1 MEMLKPPPPFSLV
14 GEPGENYKKWK
25 QRYQIYYTASG
36 ASNRLNDEGKIALF
50 LHCLGEECL
59 PIYNNFEF
67 TEEQPQTV
75 YQNVV
80 TKFDEYFMP
89 MCNETMARHLFFK
102 RKMRES
108 ETLDEY
114 ITVLRTMAKD
124 CNFGATTD
132 SLIKDQIIRGLRKKN
147 IVERLLKEVNL
158 DLPMCIKL
166 CKTYEVTEKQ
176 IKEFE
181 FEESSSP
188 HQINKINKRHNK
200 EQENIKTNNQK
211 QRTETRKNTYYERK
225 VYNENKKKECQRC
238 SYIHGFKCPAFN
250 KQCMKCRKFGHF
262 AKMCRNVVKVIQ
274 QEDEENFVLSVKH
287 VDSVKKS
294 ELYESVQLQS
304 KIIDFKLDTGSDCDV
319 LPLKYVEQLKL
330 RNKVVSKNSNLYN
343 YDGSKINCVGVLPI
357 NGRLINNKI
366 VNFEFHIV
374 DCECVPVLGHSTISK
389 LNLIERIF
397 LRNIET
403 SCYDNMIKDYK
414 HLFDENIIGNLK
426 GVEYKIRIKEN
437 SVETGQKLDRNRKY
451 FSISKNPDRMSI
463 QKTYDLY
470 DNNIHE
476 NNMYVN
482 NDLSENCNDQSVNSE
497 SKSCVEER
505 KEDKSESRV
514 CPENYI
520 TRKGRVVKK
529 PSYLNDYC

>member
-1 MEMLKPPPPFSLV
+1 
-14 GEPGENYKKWK
+14 
-25 QRYQIYYTASG
+25 
-36 ASNRLNDEGKIALF
+36 
-50 LHCLGEECL
+50 
-59 PIYNNFEF
+59 
-67 TEEQPQTV
+67 
-75 YQNVV
+75 
-80 TKFDEYFMP
+80 
-89 MCNETMARHLFFK
+89 
-102 RKMRES
+102 
-108 ETLDEY
+108 
-114 ITVLRTMAKD
+114 MAKD

-132 SLIKDQIIRGLRKKN
+132 SLIKDQIIRGLRKN

-158 DLPMCIKL
+158 DLPLCIKL

-211 QRTETRKNTYYERK
+211 QRTETQKNTYYERK

-238 SYIHGFKCPAFN
+238 GYIHGFKCPAFN
-250 KQCMKCRKFGHF
+250 KQCIKCRKFGHF

-330 RNKVVSKNSNLYN
+330 RNKVVKN
-343 YDGSKINCVGVLPI
+343 
-357 NGRLINNKI
+357 
-366 VNFEFHIV
+366 
-374 DCECVPVLGHSTISK
+374 
-389 LNLIERIF
+389 
-397 LRNIET
+397 
-403 SCYDNMIKDYK
+403 
-414 HLFDENIIGNLK
+414 
-426 GVEYKIRIKEN
+426 
-437 SVETGQKLDRNRKY
+437 GQKLDRNRKY

>member
-67 TEEQPQTV
+67 TEEQPHMV

-166 CKTYEVTEKQ
+166 CKTYE
-176 IKEFE
+176 
-181 FEESSSP
+181 
-188 HQINKINKRHNK
+188 
-200 EQENIKTNNQK
+200 
-211 QRTETRKNTYYERK
+211 
-225 VYNENKKKECQRC
+225 
-238 SYIHGFKCPAFN
+238 
-250 KQCMKCRKFGHF
+250 
-262 AKMCRNVVKVIQ
+262 
-274 QEDEENFVLSVKH
+274 EDEENFVLSVKH

-330 RNKVVSKNSNLYN
+330 RNKVVNVKNGQKVVLLDSNKPNFYAEVKSKDVRPNSY
-343 YDGSKINCVGVLPI
+343 K
-357 NGRLINNKI
+357 LI
-366 VNFEFHIV
+366 
-374 DCECVPVLGHSTISK
+374 T
-389 LNLIERIF
+389 
-397 LRNIET
+397 
-403 SCYDNMIKDYK
+403 
-414 HLFDENIIGNLK
+414 
-426 GVEYKIRIKEN
+426 
-437 SVETGQKLDRNRKY
+437 ETGQKLDRNRKY

-514 CPENYI
+514 YPENYI

>member
-67 TEEQPQTV
+67 TEEQPHMV

-166 CKTYEVTEKQ
+166 CKTYE
-176 IKEFE
+176 
-181 FEESSSP
+181 
-188 HQINKINKRHNK
+188 
-200 EQENIKTNNQK
+200 
-211 QRTETRKNTYYERK
+211 
-225 VYNENKKKECQRC
+225 
-238 SYIHGFKCPAFN
+238 
-250 KQCMKCRKFGHF
+250 
-262 AKMCRNVVKVIQ
+262 
-274 QEDEENFVLSVKH
+274 EDEENFVLSVKH

-330 RNKVVSKNSNLYN
+330 RNKVVK
-343 YDGSKINCVGVLPI
+343 
-357 NGRLINNKI
+357 
-366 VNFEFHIV
+366 
-374 DCECVPVLGHSTISK
+374 
-389 LNLIERIF
+389 
-397 LRNIET
+397 
-403 SCYDNMIKDYK
+403 
-414 HLFDENIIGNLK
+414 
-426 GVEYKIRIKEN
+426 
-437 SVETGQKLDRNRKY
+437 TGQKLDRNRKY

-514 CPENYI
+514 YPENYI